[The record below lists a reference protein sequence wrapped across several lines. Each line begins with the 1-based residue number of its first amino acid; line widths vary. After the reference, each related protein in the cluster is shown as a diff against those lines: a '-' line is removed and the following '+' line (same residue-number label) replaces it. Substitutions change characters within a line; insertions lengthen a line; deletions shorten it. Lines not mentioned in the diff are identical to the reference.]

1 MEAWQRQGRKWAY
14 KGGAVAH
21 CFTLPTPTP
30 MTEYRAE
37 HGGARGPLDQATRH
51 LSKNESLG
59 GVVGS

>member
-1 MEAWQRQGRKWAY
+1 MCGGLAAIKGENGLY

-37 HGGARGPLDQATRH
+37 LGGARGPLDQATRH
-51 LSKNESLG
+51 LSKNEAL
-59 GVVGS
+59 VG